1 MERDKKNTII
11 KAMKSRKVIYAVLPN
26 NMSAGLP
33 VYRDTLPKMME
44 QRESMAPE
52 HIITKPTK
60 WIPRAQVT

>member
-1 MERDKKNTII
+1 M
-11 KAMKSRKVIYAVLPN
+11 KATNCRKVIDAMLPN
-26 NMSAGLP
+26 NKSAGLP
-33 VYRDTLPKMME
+33 VYRDTLPKTME